1 MWWMAL
7 LSLLDWSR
15 SVWGLWMHF
24 AKFRMF
30 DFQNGTPF
38 TVFNRLQPS
47 VTADIIAHQVFL
59 NRVPEQA
66 TEDSVRY
73 QIYY

>member
-1 MWWMAL
+1 M
-7 LSLLDWSR
+7 LDI
-15 SVWGLWMHF
+15 SVEYKHTTKIPLIRVLRTICYYAQMY
-24 AKFRMF
+24 RVIL
-30 DFQNGTPF
+30 T
-38 TVFNRLQPS
+38 
-47 VTADIIAHQVFL
+47 VTADILAHQVLL

>member
-1 MWWMAL
+1 MIRTGQAGFSPSRNL
-7 LSLLDWSR
+7 PLHSSLYLDTYTVELVYKDHPR
-15 SVWGLWMHF
+15 NQ
-24 AKFRMF
+24 
-30 DFQNGTPF
+30 QN
-38 TVFNRLQPS
+38 VVLI
-47 VTADIIAHQVFL
+47 VTADILAHQVLL

>member
-1 MWWMAL
+1 MPA
-7 LSLLDWSR
+7 
-15 SVWGLWMHF
+15 VHK
-24 AKFRMF
+24 AKKLH
-30 DFQNGTPF
+30 GHEKA
-38 TVFNRLQPS
+38 S
-47 VTADIIAHQVFL
+47 VTADIIAHQVLL

>member
-1 MWWMAL
+1 MFL
-7 LSLLDWSR
+7 EE
-15 SVWGLWMHF
+15 HF
-24 AKFRMF
+24 NAWRK
-30 DFQNGTPF
+30 
-38 TVFNRLQPS
+38 VYSYLV
-47 VTADIIAHQVFL
+47 VTADIINIDLSKKGKCVRGLLHIVTGNIKAHQALL

>member
-1 MWWMAL
+1 MPTIE
-7 LSLLDWSR
+7 DHTK
-15 SVWGLWMHF
+15 V
-24 AKFRMF
+24 
-30 DFQNGTPF
+30 TY
-38 TVFNRLQPS
+38 T
-47 VTADIIAHQVFL
+47 VTADILAHQVLL